1 VLFLMFRKFLI
12 AAFVL
17 ALASGIAC
25 ADTGCPQV
33 PETQGFATSTIMQIM
48 GTVTE
53 TDSIVSQI
61 TSLTGTVNGQPS
73 GVPPTPPLAFVD
85 HEYYVDA
92 YAEDTIADQGL
103 VTYTKTLTT
112 DTAGMI
118 TSDLYNLQAEKVV
131 EFVGSDLGRMTSE
144 ESNTLDGASTGVE
157 PDFSFICPFL
167 SSAFTFTP
175 PFCTIVEQGSAVDLT
190 TGSLAT
196 RAQERHIM
204 QASGDV
210 GVGEIGP
217 DLVGVWSGNSPVSD
231 PGTEA
236 GYGITLTGIGD
247 IPASGSASA
256 YITVHIQEAG
266 GNSFGVNTA
275 PNAEDLSYAES
286 STASG
291 EITLFSKE
299 TGYTSLVTGNPPQIA
314 GT

>member
-1 VLFLMFRKFLI
+1 MFRKFLI

-17 ALASGIAC
+17 AFASGIAC

-33 PETQGFATSTIMQIM
+33 PETQGFATSTIMQTV

-53 TDSIVSQI
+53 TDRIVSRI

-92 YAEDTIADQGL
+92 YTEDTIADQGL
-103 VTYTKTLTT
+103 VTYTQTVTT

-118 TSDLYNLQAEKVV
+118 TSDRDNLQAEKVV

-157 PDFSFICPFL
+157 PDFSFICPFI
-167 SSAFTFTP
+167 SPAFTFTP
-175 PFCTIVEQGSAVDLT
+175 PSCNIVGQGSSVDLT

-204 QASGDV
+204 QANGDV
-210 GVGEIGP
+210 GVGEVGP
-217 DLVGVWSGNSPVSD
+217 DLVGFWSGNSPVSD

-236 GYGITLTGIGD
+236 DYGITLTGIGD

-256 YITVHIQEAG
+256 YITVHIQEARVNG
-266 GNSFGVNTA
+266 FGTDTA
-275 PNAEDLSYAES
+275 PKAEDLSYAES

-291 EITLFSKE
+291 EITLFEKK
-299 TGYTSLVTGNPPQIA
+299 TGSTSLETGNPPPFVD
-314 GT
+314 T